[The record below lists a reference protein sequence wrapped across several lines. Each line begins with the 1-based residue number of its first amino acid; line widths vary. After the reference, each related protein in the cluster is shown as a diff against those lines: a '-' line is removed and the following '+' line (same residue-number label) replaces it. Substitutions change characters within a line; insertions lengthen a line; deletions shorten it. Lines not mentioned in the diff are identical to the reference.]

1 MVNMRYE
8 ILDIDSVK
16 LDIKNPRIAQSL
28 EMYGPNITSEE
39 IALALGGVSGDS
51 GSTSYDGLFESIK
64 VNQGIINP
72 IIVNHES
79 TGEYTVIEG
88 NTRVQIYKELRQANP
103 EGPWNT
109 IPSLVYENMSEQE
122 IHEIRLQAHLVG
134 PRNWNPFSKAKY
146 LYELSEQKMLPIDTI
161 VSLCGGKEKKSEI
174 IKSIN
179 AYKDMMNYYK
189 PLTETGDYFFYADDF
204 SYFVELQNGTVRNSL
219 TTSGKTKTDFSKW
232 VLEQKIV
239 NAQNVRKL
247 PNVLLNKKATD
258 VFEKDG
264 ITEALKFVTVTE
276 QTPLAL
282 AQVSLND
289 LVVELTNRI
298 KAYGFND
305 LRRLRS
311 SKAAENERNN
321 ILDLNDE
328 LDNLISE
335 FEEEEDA

>member
-1 MVNMRYE
+1 
-8 ILDIDSVK
+8 
-16 LDIKNPRIAQSL
+16 
-28 EMYGPNITSEE
+28 
-39 IALALGGVSGDS
+39 
-51 GSTSYDGLFESIK
+51 
-64 VNQGIINP
+64 
-72 IIVNHES
+72 
-79 TGEYTVIEG
+79 
-88 NTRVQIYKELRQANP
+88 
-103 EGPWNT
+103 
-109 IPSLVYENMSEQE
+109 
-122 IHEIRLQAHLVG
+122 
-134 PRNWNPFSKAKY
+134 
-146 LYELSEQKMLPIDTI
+146 
-161 VSLCGGKEKKSEI
+161 
-174 IKSIN
+174 
-179 AYKDMMNYYK
+179 MMNYYK